1 MWIVAPWGVGAGA
14 SVNNIKIGQ
23 KLSVAFGLMTLVSV
37 LVAAV
42 VFFNLSGIRSASDWN
57 DHTQNV
63 LNQLDAISSSMVDQ
77 ETGVRGYLVSNED
90 QFLEPYRQGG
100 QITKTALDKIASLT
114 SDNPEQ
120 QARIETL
127 RAHVAEWQT
136 KVALVE
142 IQKMQAGDIEGAR
155 SLEASGVGKSAMDG
169 VRAVV
174 GQMRDAENQLLVS
187 RSAQRDRAIWISQ
200 VALVVSGMVSAGL
213 SVTLG
218 FLMARSIARPIGQM
232 TGVMAKLA
240 AGDLTAQV
248 SGLGRGDE
256 LGAMAKA
263 VQVFKDNGLRARAL
277 ETEAEQMRAEADS
290 ERGRT
295 EAERRKI
302 EAEQSMVVATLAS
315 NLGRLSQGDL
325 TCRIV
330 EEFNGQYRQI
340 KDDFNTTVESLRDA
354 MTAIAGATGGI
365 RGGSEEIASAS
376 SDLSRRTEQQAASLE
391 ETAAALDQITATVKK
406 SAEGARQVSSAASAA
421 KTDAERSEAVMKD
434 AVAAMDEISE
444 SSGQI
449 GQIIGV
455 IDEIAFQTNL
465 LALNAG
471 VEAARAG
478 EAGKGFA
485 VVAQE
490 VRALAQRS
498 ADAAKEIK
506 TLIASS
512 SSQVDR
518 GVALVAQTGAALK
531 TIAVKVSEIDQLI
544 SEIAESS
551 QQQATG
557 LNEVNV
563 AVNQMD
569 QVTQQNAAMVE
580 QATAAA
586 ASLRG
591 EAGELERLVARFDTG
606 RSPGVSRV
614 SRAA

>member
-1 MWIVAPWGVGAGA
+1 M
-14 SVNNIKIGQ
+14 NNIKIGQ
-23 KLSVAFGLMTLVSV
+23 KLTFAFGLMTAVSV
-37 LVAAV
+37 LVAAI
-42 VFFNLSGIRSASDWN
+42 VFLNLNGIRSASRWN
-57 DHTQNV
+57 DHTQEV
-63 LNQLDAISSSMVDQ
+63 LGQLDIIGAAMVDQ
-77 ETGVRGYLVSNED
+77 ETGVRGYLIAND
-90 QFLEPYRQGG
+90 GRFLEPYRKGG
-100 QITKTALDKIASLT
+100 VAATAALDKLQALT
-114 SDNPEQ
+114 ADNPDQ
-120 QARIETL
+120 QARIATL
-127 RAHVAEWQT
+127 RTHVGQWRE
-136 KVALVE
+136 KVAAAE
-142 IQKMQAGDIEGAR
+142 IRLMKSGGVDSAR
-155 SLEASGVGKSAMDG
+155 GLEASGAGKTAMDG
-169 VRAVV
+169 VRAAI
-174 GQMRDAENQLLVS
+174 GEMRDAETALLAV
-187 RSAQRDRAIWISQ
+187 RSAERDRSIWFSQ
-200 VALVVSGMVSAGL
+200 AALVVGGLLSAAL

-218 FLMARSIARPIGQM
+218 VLMARSIARPIGQM
-232 TGVMAKLA
+232 TGVMGKLA
-240 AGDLTAQV
+240 ARDLTV
-248 SGLGRGDE
+248 EIGGLGRGDE
-256 LGAMAKA
+256 IGAMAKA

-277 ETEAEQMRAEADS
+277 EAEAERMRADADS

-302 EAEQSMVVATLAS
+302 EAEQAMVVSTLAS
-315 NLGRLSQGDL
+315 SLGRLAKGDL

-340 KDDFNTTVESLRDA
+340 KTDFNTTVESLQEA
-354 MTAIAGATGGI
+354 MTAIANATGGI
-365 RGGSEEIASAS
+365 RGGSDEIASAS
-376 SDLSRRTEQQAASLE
+376 NDLSRRTEQQAASLE
-391 ETAAALDQITATVKK
+391 ETAAALDQITVTVKR

-421 KTDAERSEAVMKD
+421 KLDAERSGTVMRD
-434 AVAAMDEISE
+434 AVSAMDEISE

-478 EAGKGFA
+478 EAGRGFA

-512 SSQVDR
+512 SGQVER
-518 GVALVAQTGAALK
+518 GVKLVAETGAALNA
-531 TIAVKVSEIDQLI
+531 IAAKVSDIDRLI

-586 ASLRG
+586 ASLKG
-591 EAGELERLVARFDTG
+591 EAGELERLVARFETG
-606 RSPGVSRV
+606 RRSATAAAA
-614 SRAA
+614 RAA

>member
-1 MWIVAPWGVGAGA
+1 VWIVAPWGVGAGA

-100 QITKTALDKIASLT
+100 QITKTALDKLASLT

-213 SVTLG
+213 SVMLG

-256 LGAMAKA
+256 LGDMAKA

-302 EAEQSMVVATLAS
+302 EAEQSMVVATLAAS
-315 NLGRLSQGDL
+315 LGRLSQGDL

-518 GVALVAQTGAALK
+518 GVALVAETGAALK